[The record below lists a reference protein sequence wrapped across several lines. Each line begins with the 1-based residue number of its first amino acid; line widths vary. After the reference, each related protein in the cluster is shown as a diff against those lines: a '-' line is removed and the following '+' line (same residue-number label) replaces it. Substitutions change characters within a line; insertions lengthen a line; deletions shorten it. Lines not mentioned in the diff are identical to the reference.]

1 MKKKLAVLFLCVSL
15 AFVAAGTGWSK
26 DNADITVVVMP
37 KLVSIPYFNAA
48 QDGAEKCGADLGIK
62 VIYAG
67 PTEADATQQYRMVE
81 DFIAQGVDAIA
92 VAPNDPAGLT
102 PVLRKAK
109 EAGIVVLDWDTAAE
123 KDAVDYSIHNTDDR
137 EMGEHMWQRLFEA
150 IGKEEGKYAILTGGL
165 EAENLNTWIDYGLA
179 WAEKNHPGIQ
189 LVTEKIPTNEKQQE
203 AYSKAL
209 DLLKAYPDLDGI
221 MGQSTP
227 TPIGAGQAIQE
238 LGLQDKVSLV
248 GHTMPKD
255 AAQYLKDGSI
265 DTGVLWNVYDLGYL
279 AAYIAYTKVTG
290 GEIKDGMEV
299 PNIGKIEVREDGKT
313 IILGPPLDITAGN
326 VDSLQF

>member
-1 MKKKLAVLFLCVSL
+1 MKKLLVSVLCVAL
-15 AFVAAGTGWSK
+15 LLTMAMAGWAK
-26 DNADITVVVMP
+26 DKADITIVVMP
-37 KLVSIPYFNAA
+37 KLVGIPYFNAA
-48 QDGAEKCGADLGIK
+48 GDGAEKLGADLGIK

-67 PTEADATQQYRMVE
+67 PTEADATQQYKMVE

-109 EAGIVVLDWDTAAE
+109 AAGIVVLDWDTAAE

-150 IGKEEGKYAILTGGL
+150 IGKKDGKYAILTGGL

-179 WAEKNHPGIQ
+179 WAKENYPDMQ
-189 LVTEKIPTNEKQQE
+189 LVTDKIPTNEKQQE
-203 AYSKAL
+203 AYSKTL

-238 LGLQDKVSLV
+238 LGLQKKVALV

-255 AAQYLKDGSI
+255 AAVYLKDGSI
-265 DTGVLWNVYDLGYL
+265 DTGVLWNVFDLGYL
-279 AAYIAYTKVTG
+279 TAYIAYTKVIG
-290 GEIKDGMEV
+290 GEITNGMEI
-299 PNIGKIEVREDGKT
+299 PNVGKIEFRDDGKT
-313 IILGPPLDITAGN
+313 IILGPPLDITAEN
-326 VDSLQF
+326 VDSLKF